1 MSNVKI
7 KINIELVECDDNI
20 ESGDPRKG
28 ANGDFSMIV
37 TESDSAS
44 IDKCESAMMRT
55 VYPAVRAV
63 LSDHFAAVSKKK
75 LLRRQNRE

>member
-20 ESGDPRKG
+20 ESHDPKKE

-37 TESDSAS
+37 TENDSAS

-55 VYPAVRAV
+55 VYPAVRVA

-75 LLRRQNRE
+75 LLKLPNQE